1 MIEIVCM
8 DENHYDSV
16 QHFIE
21 EEHLESSVEK
31 HFAAEIKEGKYIDAE
46 DVIKDHNF
54 PYEVID
60 IVAEE
65 YLKRLYPEDYFQRS
79 LMWVVDEWSDGL
91 KILIYRAEFNNKEDA
106 TKFIINTIQEMSIDS
121 TDLFIGAVENLK

>member
-1 MIEIVCM
+1 MIEVVCM
-8 DENHYDSV
+8 EESHYDSV
-16 QHFIE
+16 QEFIE
-21 EEHLESSVEK
+21 EEHLESLVEK

-65 YLKRLYPEDYFQRS
+65 YLKRLYPEDYFKRS
-79 LMWVVDEWSDGL
+79 LMWVVDEWSDGF

-106 TKFIINTIQEMSIDS
+106 TKFIIDTIQKFSIDS
-121 TDLFIGAVENLK
+121 TDLFISSVENLK